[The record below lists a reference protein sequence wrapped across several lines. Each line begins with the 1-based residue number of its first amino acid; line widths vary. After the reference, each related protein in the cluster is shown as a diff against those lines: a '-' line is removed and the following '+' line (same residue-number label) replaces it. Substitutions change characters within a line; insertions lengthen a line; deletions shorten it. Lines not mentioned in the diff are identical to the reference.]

1 VASHDENVCA
11 TAVLSTVSTT
21 AWIGVGAAGGVATVG
36 DAVTEN
42 WVAVILS
49 VSVSVSGVVALV
61 RDAAEAPSSVPPP
74 LEVCATADDVGRGA
88 RSEDAAVPD
97 RFSLLRDPRWE
108 IAGAGETSGTSARPV
123 VPSPASSSVV
133 GPPSGV
139 DE

>member
-36 DAVTEN
+36 AAVTES
-42 WVAVILS
+42 WVAVI
-49 VSVSVSGVVALV
+49 VSVSVSGVVDLV
-61 RDAAEAPSSVPPP
+61 RDTAEAPSSVPPP